1 MLLRHSRLGSYKD
14 IVRESAL
21 REVSIEQFCVSEM
34 ETINAIT
41 KQLAARPR
49 VKFTRKH
56 MCVSKS

>member
-1 MLLRHSRLGSYKD
+1 MLLRHSRLGGYKD
-14 IVRESAL
+14 IVREIAL

-49 VKFTRKH
+49 FRFTMKH
-56 MCVSKS
+56 ICVSKS